1 MSDLCDEFEK
11 MKDFII
17 RQERESD
24 ELEVENL
31 IRELFW
37 NVYRP
42 GCTEHFLMHVLRN
55 DKAFVKNLDFVMEKD
70 GKIIGQNVFV
80 RAQIENDD
88 GKKTDVL
95 TMGPICIAN
104 ELKHKGFGKMLLDY
118 SLEKAA
124 EIGFGAVLIEG
135 NIAFYGKSGFDYA
148 KKFGISYNDLA
159 KNADTPF
166 FLCKE
171 LKIGYLRNVHGVYR
185 TPKAYFVEDSDVE
198 EFDKSFPPKEKL
210 KLAGQI
216 F

>member
-1 MSDLCDEFEK
+1 M
-11 MKDFII
+11 
-17 RQERESD
+17 
-24 ELEVENL
+24 
-31 IRELFW
+31 
-37 NVYRP
+37 
-42 GCTEHFLMHVLRN
+42 
-55 DKAFVKNLDFVMEKD
+55 
-70 GKIIGQNVFV
+70 

-104 ELKHKGFGKMLLDY
+104 DFKRKGLGKMLLDY

-171 LKIGYLRNVHGVYR
+171 LKTGYLRNAHGVYR
-185 TPKAYFVEDSDVE
+185 TPKAYFIEDSDVE
-198 EFDKSFPPKEKL
+198 EFDKTFVPKEKL